1 MTANFKNTN
10 QEKKVLIIEEDKKIA
25 DLYQKKIK
33 ALDLKVVVWNKQTD
47 LLKNLKK
54 EMPSL
59 ILMNLVFISTNG
71 WEVLKSIKKSK
82 MFTNTPVIIFSQL
95 SQKEDIK
102 KAFHMG
108 VNAYFI
114 KNHNSLAEV
123 SQKIVSLINKQ

>member
-82 MFTNTPVIIFSQL
+82 MFTDTPVIIFSQL